1 MPMSFDLVPLGPILQ
16 VVWIDLLLS
25 ADNAIVIALACRSL
39 PETQRRLGMALG
51 IGAAILLRVLFGL
64 GVSHVLVVPLLKL
77 LAGLVLVHIGIKLA
91 CDDGHGR
98 ADVPAARHLW
108 GAVWT
113 IGVAD
118 AIMSLDNVLA
128 LLAAA
133 RGNLSVFVFG
143 ILLSIP
149 LIVWGSALIMPLLRR
164 FPILAVGGGA
174 LLGWVAGELVAADAL
189 VGPWLRARGFDANL
203 AAGLCAVVVLVVAIL
218 ILRARAA
225 KAKNGAAGDDAD

>member
-1 MPMSFDLVPLGPILQ
+1 MSFDFAPLGSIAQ

-25 ADNAIVIALACRSL
+25 ADNAVVIALACRAL
-39 PETQRRLGMALG
+39 PEAQRRLGMMLG
-51 IGAAILLRVLFGL
+51 IAAAILLRVLFGF
-64 GVSHVLVVPLLKL
+64 GVSHVLEVPLLKA
-77 LAGLVLVHIGIKLA
+77 LAGLVLIYLGVKLA

-98 ADVPAARHLW
+98 EDVPAARNLW
-108 GAVWT
+108 GAIWT

-133 RGNLSVFVFG
+133 RENLSVFVFG

-174 LLGWVAGELVAADAL
+174 LLGWVAGELIAADAM
-189 VGPWLRARGFDANL
+189 VGPRLRTRGFEPTL
-203 AAGLCAVVVLVVAIL
+203 AAGLCAVTVLVVATL

-225 KAKNGAAGDDAD
+225 RAKDDAIGEEP